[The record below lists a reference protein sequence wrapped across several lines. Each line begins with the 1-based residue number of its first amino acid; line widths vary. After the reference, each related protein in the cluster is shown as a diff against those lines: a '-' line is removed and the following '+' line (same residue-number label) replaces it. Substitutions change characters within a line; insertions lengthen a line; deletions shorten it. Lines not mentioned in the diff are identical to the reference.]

1 MTPELEQLKE
11 QLVAF
16 IADTAG
22 SLHTQMQEMGQRLE
36 RKMDQGFERLDARLG
51 RHGGL
56 IQGGS
61 KAISRLIV
69 WSERVD
75 ETIRVRDREIA
86 EIRERL
92 KRLENGG

>member
-11 QLVAF
+11 QLAALFVE
-16 IADTAG
+16 TAG
-22 SLHTQMQEMGQRLE
+22 SLHTQIQETERCLRTEMQ
-36 RKMDQGFERLDARLG
+36 QGFERLDARLG

-56 IQGGS
+56 IQGGA
-61 KAISRLIV
+61 KAIARLTE

-75 ETIRVRDREIA
+75 EMIHVRDQEIA